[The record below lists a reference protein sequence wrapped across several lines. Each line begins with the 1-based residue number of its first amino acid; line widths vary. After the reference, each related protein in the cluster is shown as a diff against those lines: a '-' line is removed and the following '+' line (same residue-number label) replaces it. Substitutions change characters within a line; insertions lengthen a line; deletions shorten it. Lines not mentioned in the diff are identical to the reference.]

1 MHSSPPAAGRPPHTV
16 PLPQQSEPTPCTV
29 PLAKRGKRPHARF
42 PSRSGGNLKEG
53 GQCMNFARAIWYYRQ
68 LRPQHLAP
76 ASEGEQHLQQVGIVH
91 HAIAIHIGSG
101 GACRPKLEQ
110 HR

>member
-1 MHSSPPAAGRPPHTV
+1 MRGSPHAAERTNPMHSSPCAVGRPPT
-16 PLPQQSEPTPCTV
+16 
-29 PLAKRGKRPHARF
+29 RF

-101 GACRPKLEQ
+101 GACRSKLEQ